1 MQIEIYNPSQ
11 GSPLPPIQ
19 WNYEEVKK
27 WVQNGLEDYK
37 GRVYTD
43 STIAEAKKDRANLNK
58 LADAIDTKRKEMK
71 TLYLEPYAEFEAQAK
86 ELTAMI
92 KDTMGEIDAQIKGFE
107 TFRKEEKQK
116 QIIAIYEDMIGDLA
130 DLVPYERL
138 HNPRWL
144 NVTTSMQTV
153 TNDMGKM
160 LCKITVGL
168 AAINKVEM
176 DADVAAQVKD
186 VFLRNYDL
194 AEALAEKERIEQ
206 RREAMARYEAE
217 KKATKPEPVPAAKVT
232 PPEPEKPTGAKNSAP
247 VVENTGASEQ
257 LIELVFCVWVNRR
270 QMEAL
275 RGFLKTNGIKYGR
288 VVPKE

>member
-11 GSPLPPIQ
+11 GSPLPPIS

-92 KDTMGEIDAQIKGFE
+92 KDTMSEIDAQIKGFE
-107 TFRKEEKQK
+107 AFRKEEKQK
-116 QIIAIYEDMIGDLA
+116 QIIAVYEDMIGDLA

-160 LCKITVGL
+160 LCKITAGL

-217 KKATKPEPVPAAKVT
+217 KKAAKPEPAPAAKVT
-232 PPEPEKPTGAKNSAP
+232 PPEPEKPTESKNSAP

-257 LIELVFCVWVNRR
+257 LIELDFRVWVNRR

-275 RGFLKTNGIKYGR
+275 RDFLKTNGIKYGR
-288 VVPKE
+288 VPTN